1 MKIFPLI
8 LVAAVSVSCGRSI
21 ADGSYELHVLS
32 TNDVHG
38 AWFDS
43 TYTGGHIRNSLFAAN
58 HYIDS
63 VRAAAGASSVLLIDA
78 GDCLQGDNAA
88 YYYNYVDTLS
98 PHLYP
103 RIARYMK
110 YDAIAVGNHDI
121 ETGHKVYDRVA
132 KELHEAGIPFL
143 GANAVRNDNGKSYFP
158 EYTIIEKGGLKVAVL
173 GYGNANIDAWL
184 AEEIW
189 SGMTFGLIR
198 ERIQEDV
205 DRIKSKEKPD
215 VMIVVMH
222 SGTGS
227 GDGLSRES
235 EALDAF
241 NSVKGVDFLLCG
253 HDHRPVVITRDSTCL
268 LNSGSHCRYIAHGVL
283 NLEVKDGKIAEKK
296 FSSEL
301 IKVGREKADTA
312 MRSAFAPEFKAV
324 KAFSCRE
331 IGQLNVPLVIP
342 SAYRGMSDYINLL
355 QTVCLEASGA
365 DISMAAPLTY
375 KGSIE
380 AGTLIYN
387 DLFKIYPFENQ
398 LYVVRMTGAEI
409 KNYLEKSYDNWINT
423 ISSSKDHLLKI
434 RQRDDARTGQKGWSF
449 VNRSYNFD
457 SAGGLFYSVGVTKP
471 FGQRIHI
478 SGTAGGEL
486 FLPDKEYTVAL
497 TSYRANGG
505 GGLLREGAG
514 IDTDRIEERIVA
526 RYPEIRELVYQY
538 ILKNGSI
545 EKGAIGNTGLIG
557 AWSFVPSAL
566 ADFVLSKDM
575 ELLFPS
581 KK

>member
-1 MKIFPLI
+1 MKGVKFLTV
-8 LVAAVSVSCGRSI
+8 LLAAVSVSCGRSI

-43 TYTGGHIRNSLFAAN
+43 TYTGGGIKRSLFAVN
-58 HYIDS
+58 HYVDS

-88 YYYNYVDTLS
+88 YYFNYVDTLS

-103 RIARYMK
+103 RLAAYMG

-132 KELHEAGIPFL
+132 KELKKAGIPLL
-143 GANAVRNDNGKSYFP
+143 GANAVRTDNGKSYFP
-158 EYTIIEKGGLKVAVL
+158 EYAIIDKAGLKVAVL

-184 AEEIW
+184 SEELW
-189 SGMTFGLIR
+189 SGMSFDLIKS
-198 ERIQEDV
+198 RIQEDV
-205 DRIKSKEKPD
+205 NRVKAKENPD

-227 GDGLSRES
+227 GDGTSRES

-253 HDHRPVVITRDSTCL
+253 HDHKPLVITRDSTCL
-268 LNSGSHCRYIAHGVL
+268 LNSGSHCRFIAHGII
-283 NLEVKDGKIAEKK
+283 NIDVKNGKIAEKK
-296 FSSEL
+296 FSSNL
-301 IKVGREKADTA
+301 INVDREKSDTS
-312 MRSAFAPEFKAV
+312 MRRIFQPDFQAV

-331 IGQLNVPLVIP
+331 IGQLDVQLEIPL
-342 SAYRGMSDYINLL
+342 AYRGMSNYINLL
-355 QTVCLEASGA
+355 HTVCLEATGA

-375 KGSIE
+375 KGTIE
-380 AGTLIYN
+380 PGTLIYN
-387 DLFKIYPFENQ
+387 DLFKIYPYENQ
-398 LYVVRMTGAEI
+398 LFVIKMTGLEI
-409 KNYLEKSYDNWINT
+409 RNYLEKSYDNWINT
-423 ISSSKDHLLKI
+423 ISSPKDHILKI
-434 RQRDDARTGQKGWSF
+434 KQRDDARTGQQGWSF

-457 SAGGLFYSVGVTKP
+457 SAGGIFYAVDVTKP
-471 FGQRIHI
+471 FGERIHI
-478 SGTAGGEL
+478 SGTAAREI
-486 FLPDKEYTVAL
+486 FQADKEYTVAL

-514 IDTDRIEERIVA
+514 IDTGHIEDRIVA
-526 RYPEIRELVYQY
+526 RYPEIRELIYQY
-538 ILKNGSI
+538 LLK
-545 EKGAIGNTGLIG
+545 KGAIKESVIG
-557 AWSFVPSAL
+557 DQSVIGGWDFVPSAMAYPAL
-566 ADFVLSKDM
+566 NRDM
-575 ELLFPS
+575 SLLF
-581 KK
+581 K